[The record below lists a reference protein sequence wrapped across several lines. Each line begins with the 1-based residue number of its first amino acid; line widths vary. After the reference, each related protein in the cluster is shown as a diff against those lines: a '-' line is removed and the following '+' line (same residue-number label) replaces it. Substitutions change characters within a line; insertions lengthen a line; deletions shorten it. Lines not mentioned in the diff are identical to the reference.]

1 MAIRAQMVGDQGALG
16 IPQKERVRPEL
27 IGRTLKVAAVYC

>member
-1 MAIRAQMVGDQGALG
+1 MAIRAQMVGDQGALR

-27 IGRTLKVAAVYC
+27 IGAHS